1 MAFLCFQ
8 FTMTNPL
15 QKNINKFDWLWQP
28 PFFIWWDQLIPDEA
42 WVEHIVQCGHL
53 GIPVTNSDFNKSFWH
68 SEIYKNIVSFEEKIE
83 FGIHYHNKYVNHQKV
98 SFIMFQKIKMIYPW
112 VPLTEKSGPNTMLK
126 IILFMSIW
134 KRAYE
139 PLQHIQVV
147 MLVPPDNGEAI
158 SPSHAKLHDKAC
170 QKSGFFWKDK
180 KWKAILQIG
189 CERLAEWMN
198 G

>member
-28 PFFIWWDQLIPDEA
+28 PFFIWWDQWIPDEA
-42 WVEHIVQCGHL
+42 WVKHIVQCGHL
-53 GIPVTNSDFNKSFWH
+53 GIPVTNSDFNRSFWH
-68 SEIYKNIVSFEEKIE
+68 SEIYKNILSSKEKMSLAFTTITNMWT
-83 FGIHYHNKYVNHQKV
+83 IKRCL
-98 SFIMFQKIKMIYPW
+98 FIMFQKIKMIYLW
-112 VPLTEKSGPNTMLK
+112 DPLTEKSGPNTMMK
-126 IILFMSIW
+126 IKLFMSIW

-147 MLVPPDNGEAI
+147 MLVPPDNSEAI